1 MKTINVRELRNTMPR
16 LEETL
21 AAEGE
26 LTIVSNGREIA
37 RVLPAQA
44 ATAPQR
50 FPSLAH
56 FRATMKMVKIPSE
69 VLLREERDR
78 RGS

>member
-1 MKTINVRELRNTMPR
+1 MKILNVRELRNTMPR
-16 LEETL
+16 LEEML

-37 RVLPAQA
+37 RVLPIGSA
-44 ATAPQR
+44 APVPR
-50 FPSLAH
+50 LPSLAK
-56 FRATMKMVKIPSE
+56 FRAKMARVKTPSE
-69 VLLREERDR
+69 VLIREDRDR